1 MRSTAKLVL
10 VGLLALTPALYPI
23 DLSGLDLGGI
33 DPLKITE
40 ILTKG
45 VKSFSDVPVEKEV
58 AIGRDVSAGLLG
70 TMPLVDDPAA
80 QTYVNGIGR
89 WLALQ
94 TERPDLPW
102 TFGVIDTDTVNA
114 FAAPGGY
121 VFVTRGLFVMLRNE
135 AELAGVLGHE
145 IAHVLRR
152 HHLQAIESRLRTEVA
167 ADVAGMLVEYDSD
180 AVDVL
185 VDAGMEVY
193 AKGLDREDELEAD
206 RMGVVVAARSG
217 YDPYGLPAML
227 LSLYERDSNDQ
238 ALAFLV
244 STHPP
249 AGDRLRQL
257 DEAMAGTLDAYSG
270 AVGQTRRFQDVRKRL
285 LEDH

>member
-1 MRSTAKLVL
+1 MRVLRAILVL
-10 VGLLALTPALYPI
+10 GLLVWTSSI
-23 DLSGLDLGGI
+23 LSLDLGGL

-45 VKSFSDVPVEKEV
+45 VKTFGDVPEDKEV
-58 AIGRDVSAGLLG
+58 QIGRDLSAGLLG
-70 TMPLVDDPAA
+70 TTPLVEDAVV
-80 QTYVNGIGR
+80 QTYVNRLGR

-121 VFVTRGLFVMLRNE
+121 VFVTRGLFLMLRNE
-135 AELAGVLGHE
+135 AELAGVIGHE
-145 IAHVLRR
+145 ISHVVRR
-152 HHLQAIESRLRTEVA
+152 HHLVAIEKKLRA
-167 ADVAGMLVEYDSD
+167 SLAQDLAGMLVEYDSEMID
-180 AVDVL
+180 AL
-185 VDAGMEVY
+185 VGTGMEIY
-193 AKGLDREDELEAD
+193 AKGLDREDEFEAD

-227 LSLYERDSNDQ
+227 MTLYGRSEEDEN
-238 ALAFLV
+238 LAFLF

-249 AGDRLRQL
+249 TGDRLGHL
-257 DEAMAGTLDAYSG
+257 DREMAGHMEQFSG
-270 AVGQTRRFQDVRKRL
+270 AAGQTQRFQDMQKRL
-285 LEDH
+285 RGDG

>member
-1 MRSTAKLVL
+1 MRSTPTLAPAA
-10 VGLLALTPALYPI
+10 LLASLVAWAPPLYPI
-23 DLSGLDLGGI
+23 DLGGL
-33 DPLKITE
+33 DPLKITD

-45 VKSFSDVPVEKEV
+45 MKSFSDVPVDKEI

-70 TMPLVDDPAA
+70 STPLVDDAVV
-80 QTYVNGIGR
+80 QTYVNDIGR

-102 TFGVIDTDTVNA
+102 TFGVIDTDSVNA

-135 AELAGVLGHE
+135 AELAGVIGHE
-145 IAHVLRR
+145 ISHVVRR
-152 HHLQAIESRLRTEVA
+152 HHLQAIESRLRAEVA
-167 ADVAGMLVEYDSD
+167 TDVAGMLVDYDADSI
-180 AVDVL
+180 DVL
-185 VDAGMEVY
+185 VGAGMQVY
-193 AKGLDREDELEAD
+193 AKGLDRDDELEAD

-227 LSLYERDSNDQ
+227 MSVYERDSNDE
-238 ALAFLV
+238 ALAFLL
-244 STHPP
+244 STHPS

-257 DEAMAGTLDAYSG
+257 DESMSGTLDAYSG
-270 AVGQTRRFQDVRKRL
+270 AVGQTRRFQDVRQRL